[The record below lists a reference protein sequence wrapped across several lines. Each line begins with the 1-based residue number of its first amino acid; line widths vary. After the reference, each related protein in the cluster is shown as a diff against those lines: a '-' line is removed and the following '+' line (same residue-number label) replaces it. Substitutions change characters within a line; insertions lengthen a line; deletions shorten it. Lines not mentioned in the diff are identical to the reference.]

1 MELILILL
9 TSCIMSALFGAFFML
24 GVYVGHKQKQ
34 GVKASDLT
42 QENVKFLEDLGK
54 WVGFNG

>member
-1 MELILILL
+1 
-9 TSCIMSALFGAFFML
+9 MSALFGAFFIL
-24 GVYVGHKQKQ
+24 LVYVGRKQKQ

-42 QENVKFLEDLGK
+42 KENVKFLEDLGK

>member
-1 MELILILL
+1 
-9 TSCIMSALFGAFFML
+9 MSALFGAFFML
-24 GVYVGHKQKQ
+24 GVYVGRKQKQ

-54 WVGFNG
+54 WVRFNG